1 VQDVH
6 DTLALGTVVQERYIV
21 EDLLGKGGFGAVYL
35 VRDQRVSGNKFALKE
50 VVDPQTK
57 ERTRFTFEG
66 ELLKRLDHPALPRV
80 YRTFDDAE
88 HFRAYILMDYIAGP
102 NLEQLRQ
109 QQPGKRFAVEQAL
122 QIMEPIIGAVSYLH
136 QQHPP
141 IVHRDIKPANIIV
154 PDSGDS
160 AVLVDFGIAKE
171 YDMDATTTAIRRCS
185 PGYGA
190 PEQYASGTNPQTDIY
205 GLAATLYALL
215 TGTVPIDAVFRMTH
229 MGSKRADPLEPVK
242 EHVPSVPQHVSDAIQ
257 RAMAIRSEE
266 RFATVEE
273 FWQALHAVPID
284 GERST
289 DGIAAVAAPAVEKR
303 VAEPVTPAP
312 VETEI
317 LAVGPASVVVRKHK
331 RRRGILFA
339 ALVALILLAL
349 IVGSIFAFGTG
360 HKPQTANSPRP
371 VHTPTA
377 TATPRPTATPTA
389 KPTPS
394 PTAVPPTTVP
404 TAPPTAPP
412 APAYVRLAGSYSGTI
427 TNQQANV
434 TTSMGLSGIQQNNAA
449 ISGGFSIGS
458 GLLAGNSFSGQVG
471 SNRSIEFIVPNTG
484 SLAPLLFT
492 GQIQSDGSMAGS
504 YCSYRNNYQCDRN
517 AGGWGVWS
525 VNAPYPGGQS

>member
-1 VQDVH
+1 MQDVH
-6 DTLALGTVVQERYIV
+6 ETLVLGTVIQERYIV

-35 VRDQRVSGNKFALKE
+35 VRDQRVSGNRFALKE

-80 YRTFDDAE
+80 YRTFDDEQHA
-88 HFRAYILMDYIAGP
+88 RAYILMDYIAGP

-109 QQPGKRFAVEQAL
+109 QQPGKRFSVEQAL

-205 GLAATLYALL
+205 GLAATFYALL

-242 EHVPSVPQHVSDAIQ
+242 EQVPSVPQHVSDAIQ

-273 FWQALHAVPID
+273 FWQALHANPIED
-284 GERST
+284 GRST
-289 DGIAAVAAPAVEKR
+289 DGIAVVAASPVER
-303 VAEPVTPAP
+303 RAAEPVTPAA

-317 LAVGPASVVVRKHK
+317 LSVGPASVVVRKHK
-331 RRRGILFA
+331 RGRGILFA

-349 IVGSIFAFGTG
+349 IAGSIFAFGTG
-360 HKPQTANSPRP
+360 HTSQTANSPRP

-377 TATPRPTATPTA
+377 TATPRPTATPTS
-389 KPTPS
+389 TPS
-394 PTAVPPTTVP
+394 PTTVP
-404 TAPPTAPP
+404 ATTAPTAPP
-412 APAYVRLAGSYSGTI
+412 APAYVRLVGAYSGTI

-434 TTSMGLSGIQQNNAA
+434 TTSMGLSGIQQTNAA
-449 ISGGFSIGS
+449 ISGSFTIGS

-471 SNRSIEFIVPNTG
+471 SNRSIEFTVPNTG

-492 GQIQSDGSMAGS
+492 GQVQSDGSMAGS
-504 YCSYRNNYQCDRN
+504 YCSYRSNYQCDRN

-525 VNAPYPGGQS
+525 VRSS